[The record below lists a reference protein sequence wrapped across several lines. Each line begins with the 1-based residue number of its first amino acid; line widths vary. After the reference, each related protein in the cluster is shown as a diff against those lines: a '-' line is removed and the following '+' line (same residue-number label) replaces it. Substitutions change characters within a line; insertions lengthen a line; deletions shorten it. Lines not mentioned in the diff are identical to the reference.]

1 MCLILPGRKDKDNCK
16 RAPVTCAL
24 IDQIPDAKCTR
35 GQVKF
40 SVIQPG
46 VHVWPHTGPTNCRLR
61 AHLGL
66 KIPDGP
72 RIRVGNETRLVVELS
87 TVCVEVFYTSY
98 QLSYTCSP
106 WAEGTQ
112 QASNTR
118 LQRYQV
124 SGRTSYC
131 LCSSLLH
138 VLPTVEYGLTL
149 G

>member
-1 MCLILPGRKDKDNCK
+1 MQVLVFVLFKICLILSGRKDKDNCK

-72 RIRVGNETRLVVELS
+72 RIRVGNETRLVLELS
-87 TVCVEVFYTSY
+87 TVCVEVFYI
-98 QLSYTCSP
+98 
-106 WAEGTQ
+106 
-112 QASNTR
+112 
-118 LQRYQV
+118 
-124 SGRTSYC
+124 
-131 LCSSLLH
+131 
-138 VLPTVEYGLTL
+138 
-149 G
+149 